1 MASEKIS
8 AMPAAAALDG
18 TEIAPLVQ
26 SGGNVKVSVG
36 VLSTFVVGN
45 DYAASFQS
53 INVGGGNLL
62 LGSDGSLIADGL
74 VTFNAGFV
82 ANGTTSLDA
91 GTITTNGGGNLIVGG
106 TLTGNSGLFV
116 TGGGTSLDGGA
127 VTTDGSGNF
136 TANGSTSTGPIT
148 CLSVSVNGGNV
159 VLGDDGS
166 ISCNGGV
173 LFNGGTS
180 FVLNLPTFQCSS
192 GVILLLGLPSA
203 DPGNPGQL
211 YQSAGVLMISL

>member
-18 TEIAPLVQ
+18 TESAPLVQ
-26 SGGNVKVSVG
+26 GGGNVKVSVG

-45 DYAASFQS
+45 GYAATFQS
-53 INVGGGNLL
+53 VNVGGGNLL
-62 LGSDGSLIADGL
+62 LGSDGSLTAEGL
-74 VTFNAGFV
+74 VTFNAGIV
-82 ANGTTSLDA
+82 AVGTTSLDA

-116 TGGGTSLDGGA
+116 TGAGTSLDGGA

-148 CLSVSVNGGNV
+148 CLSVNVNDGNIL
-159 VLGDDGS
+159 LGDDGS
-166 ISCNGGV
+166 ISCNGPV
-173 LFNGGTS
+173 TFSSGGTFTLS
-180 FVLNLPTFQCSS
+180 TGTFLCSS
-192 GVILLLGLPSA
+192 GQIILNSLPTS

-211 YQSAGVLMISL
+211 YQSAGVLMVSL